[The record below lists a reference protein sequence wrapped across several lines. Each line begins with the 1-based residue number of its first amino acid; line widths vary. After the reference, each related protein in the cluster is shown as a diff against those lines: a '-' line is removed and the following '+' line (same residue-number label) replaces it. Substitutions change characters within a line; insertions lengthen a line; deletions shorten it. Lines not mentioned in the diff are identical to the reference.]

1 MNAVISNT
9 AEWGEYVNGPRI
21 LPRDEI
27 KARMKES
34 LKDIETGK
42 FAKEWLKEA
51 RSGAKTLLA
60 KRKELGKHPVEI
72 VGKQIRE
79 LFEKK

>member
-1 MNAVISNT
+1 ITPDVK
-9 AEWGEYVNGPRI
+9 E
-21 LPRDEI
+21 
-27 KARMKES
+27 RMKES

-42 FAKEWLKEA
+42 FAKEWLQEA

-60 KRKELGKHPVEI
+60 KREALGKHQVEI